1 MEGFE
6 FGLGEVEGVLVEE
19 EEAIDWRDEVEGGGD
34 EVGDGLGED
43 GGELEAVGDTE
54 EGEAL

>member
-6 FGLGEVEGVLVEE
+6 FGFAEVEGVLVEE
-19 EEAIDWRDEVEGGGD
+19 EETVDWGDEIEGGGD
-34 EVGDGLGED
+34 EVAEGLGED